1 MTTRPG
7 YLRAKERPSSAIY
20 IGADIPVLSPPS
32 LPDLP
37 EPPSPVS
44 SVGSR
49 GSGLPS
55 PPATNSTGSG
65 STGGD
70 NDRSTTH
77 EDDFH
82 SRRRP
87 FSMNSLNETNIKAF
101 QDAMAANLDRD
112 GIDDDEDDD
121 HNDGEGDE
129 DNTARLDRM
138 LSIRSNNQEESALQ
152 RVKSLTE
159 RNRMTLNKITAFSR
173 LSSPSPAPSQRRRS
187 PPPANSVSSSS
198 SSSHTASTRQ
208 SASASTSSLARSSTN
223 RPRTSDSS
231 TLHGRSQSY
240 AYDLTPEHLSGSET
254 ERESTS
260 QYTHSSSSSRQAQLD
275 NAPSVGSTSRAQLP
289 PPSSRPHTPPPVQRR
304 RLTSAP
310 SSPAR
315 VRDLVTSSSNM
326 GLSSRTRSP
335 RKRTSMA
342 LTAPDPDNDYIDNP
356 YERDEDNPRGS
367 RTNSRVGFVDLD
379 NPMYDDTGQRLDGR
393 VPSRTSTFGRRT
405 SRQPLP
411 REFRDNAY
419 DVSQEDDLRLSRQQ
433 SLDGSI
439 TEDSGV
445 DVSSGRSASRASGQ
459 LPPEPPTPHRS
470 HYPSRHVQQSLRRA
484 TNQSSMREPQRR
496 QQTRWLPGDVSFA
509 DDQVDLSTTDGRTQH
524 GRRQSLRGGSAES
537 ALGLGAGRSLVG
549 EGLRAAGLTKRDVP
563 EPTQRRSTR
572 DSHEIDSA
580 VDRGGRPH
588 SRLSGSTSTNRYSD
602 SFRPSSR
609 AHGELYNDSDF
620 RTPEHPS
627 GANNARRVATA
638 PRAATSMASYRA
650 SFDGTG
656 STNHAEGDYEE
667 EPRTAPLLRTY
678 RSSLGL
684 ENSRAGS
691 ALGRAHPERYSS
703 PFGSTR
709 RREDGGRTMGGASS
723 RELGKHAELMK
734 HSLDVFASNLERLGL
749 TESNGPAADLVKS
762 AEDIVGASERLNE
775 LMKSG
780 TNRALTEQIDA
791 EVGGNSNSD
800 VDLVEVWRSVGGQ
813 WRDGLRVSDE
823 LVRSVTSFL
832 LGVGR
837 VVKELGGETGGGYVG
852 DATHG
857 RSVSLDEEALARAA
871 IDSEVTTSSGT
882 SGRRS
887 VGSSRQSWEP
897 PPRDREWEREETLK
911 KLAGG
916 DSTHRESP
924 MPRPGSGLRN
934 ARTQRESPLP
944 QRASVLRVFNSD
956 RQEVAATPVRAPA
969 AAKKAGLERQA
980 PSMVPSSS
988 MRRVSNSQDSPIVVN
1003 SESLETVHG
1012 YEPSPTPASRTQ
1024 NPSDRIQPLTHRALT
1039 ASALNALN
1047 NSERNTRAGLSPL
1060 AIPPPLP
1067 KLKSESPLQ
1076 RSHTISTDR
1085 SAMKPERERRHKQAT
1100 PSTSTIRPQ
1109 FPVTHTNP
1117 TTALSTHS
1125 LTASPEDQLFPIS
1138 RSNSER
1144 SGRSDAARPH
1154 ASATFSRPSTGS
1166 TALTGLRDIDQRQ
1179 RTISNS
1185 EEVADEPKANGATGP
1200 STRAV
1205 KAVARAYGPM
1215 TPLSGSETERD
1226 TRRKTIGTRQGGRP
1240 SLEGGDIGPGWRS
1253 GQSTIGQGTLPAST
1267 GRARRQTVTSL
1278 FDQAN

>member
-20 IGADIPVLSPPS
+20 IGADNPVLSPPS

-70 NDRSTTH
+70 NDRRISH

-101 QDAMAANLDRD
+101 QDAMAANLNRD

-121 HNDGEGDE
+121 HNDGEGEE

-138 LSIRSNNQEESALQ
+138 LSIRSSNQEESALQ

-260 QYTHSSSSSRQAQLD
+260 QYTQSSSSRQAQID
-275 NAPSVGSTSRAQLP
+275 NLASAGSTSRVQLP
-289 PPSSRPHTPPPVQRR
+289 PPSSRPYTPPPAQRR

-315 VRDLVTSSSNM
+315 VRDLATSSSNI

-335 RKRTSMA
+335 RKRISMA
-342 LTAPDPDNDYIDNP
+342 LSAPDPDNNHNDNR
-356 YERDEDNPRGS
+356 YERDEDNLRGS
-367 RTNSRVGFVDLD
+367 GTNSRVGFVDHD
-379 NPMYDDTGQRLDGR
+379 NPMYDDTGQRLGGR

-419 DVSQEDDLRLSRQQ
+419 DISQEDDTRMSRQH

-439 TEDSGV
+439 ANDSGV

-459 LPPEPPTPHRS
+459 LPTEPPTPHRS
-470 HYPSRHVQQSLRRA
+470 HYPSQHVQQSPRRA
-484 TNQSSMREPQRR
+484 TNQSSMRDPQRR

-509 DDQVDLSTTDGRTQH
+509 DDQSDLTTDIQTQH

-537 ALGLGAGRSLVG
+537 ALGLGSGRSLVG

-563 EPTQRRSTR
+563 EPVPRRTTR
-572 DSHEIDSA
+572 ESHEIDSA
-580 VDRGGRPH
+580 VDRGGRPQ
-588 SRLSGSTSTNRYSD
+588 SRLSGSTSSNRYSD

-609 AHGELYNDSDF
+609 AHGQLYNDSDF
-620 RTPEHPS
+620 RPPEHPS
-627 GANNARRVATA
+627 GADNARRVATA

-650 SFDGTG
+650 SFDGT
-656 STNHAEGDYEE
+656 SSANHLEADNEE

-691 ALGRAHPERYSS
+691 ALGRAHPERHSS

-734 HSLDVFASNLERLGL
+734 HSLHVFASNLERLGL
-749 TESNGPAADLVKS
+749 TETSGPAVDLVKS

-791 EVGGNSNSD
+791 EVGGNSSSD

-837 VVKELGGETGGGYVG
+837 VVKELGGETGGGYTG
-852 DATHG
+852 DTTHG
-857 RSVSLDEEALARAA
+857 RSMSLDEEALARAA
-871 IDSEVTTSSGT
+871 MDSEVTTSSGA

-897 PPRDREWEREETLK
+897 PPKDREWEREETLK

-916 DSTHRESP
+916 DCRHRESP

-944 QRASVLRVFNSD
+944 QRASVLRVFNTD
-956 RQEVAATPVRAPA
+956 RQEVTATPIRAPA
-969 AAKKAGLERQA
+969 GARKVGLERQA
-980 PSMVPSSS
+980 PSTVPSSS
-988 MRRVSNSQDSPIVVN
+988 MRQASNFQDSPMIGK

-1076 RSHTISTDR
+1076 RSHTIATDR
-1085 SAMKPERERRHKQAT
+1085 STTKPERERRHKQAT
-1100 PSTSTIRPQ
+1100 ASTSTIRPQ

-1125 LTASPEDQLFPIS
+1125 LTASPEDPLFPIS

-1185 EEVADEPKANGATGP
+1185 EEATDEPKTNGTTGP

-1205 KAVARAYGPM
+1205 KAVARVYGPM
-1215 TPLSGSETERD
+1215 TPSSGSETERD
-1226 TRRKTIGTRQGGRP
+1226 TRRKTIGIRQGGRP
-1240 SLEGGDIGPGWRS
+1240 SLEGDIGPGWRS
-1253 GQSTIGQGTLPAST
+1253 GQSTIGQGTLPATT

-1278 FDQAN
+1278 FDQS